1 MTHFH
6 TVQSSLQSQCQFV
19 LIKIESSYSKKMKML
34 TDSNNA
40 PFKPM
45 LPDGVNPSPP
55 TKPAHMS
62 ERISPYKFG
71 IT

>member
-1 MTHFH
+1 MM
-6 TVQSSLQSQCQFV
+6 
-19 LIKIESSYSKKMKML
+19 KMKTL
-34 TDSNNA
+34 TDSNSA

-62 ERISPYKFG
+62 ERISPYKLG